1 MDPHFESVYV
11 NDSQNRSEHKLLDME
26 RLKIGEVF
34 QVRQDHFAFVCIHC
48 SQEFQSFHRFTAH
61 IASHYHNAMH
71 WMTPGAIGH
80 DPMDVRADDPPPND
94 ESVEWLYTDSDNDS
108 VHNNS
113 GNEPPHLG
121 PSVECDVQLHEDYS
135 HAPASAAYEPTENGT
150 LPHESQCFKT
160 KHPLM
165 RVNESPDARRIQPYF
180 TKRHPFER
188 TPDQRL
194 KCPFCEFAGATKAT
208 VREHLFG
215 HVGAKM
221 FACKICDAEF
231 GVPREL
237 HDHIEQ
243 AHNEV
248 AILWPDRRPK
258 RIAIEQLDSRGNV
271 RESNVLVAP
280 DIRVDPRLLMHS
292 PTVKTEPKYDAN
304 GERIRS
310 QCYICHKT
318 FSRPNGFMKHLKV
331 HTEEKNYQCIT
342 CGAQFRR
349 SDHLSRHQL
358 IHEAPKFKCDVCDM
372 TFRRSDKLLE
382 HRRKHAETMNFTCE
396 NCGLGFMELASIK
409 THVSF
414 HCKGKA
420 DEPSASGIPAA
431 SSTITTTELAI
442 GQPLHEPN
450 ALVLRPII
458 LEERLRQLEH
468 QQLDHPSPLDHPPSM
483 DHASPMDHTLEHSNG
498 GPAH

>member
-11 NDSQNRSEHKLLDME
+11 NDSQNRSQHKLLDME

-48 SQEFQSFHRFTAH
+48 SQEFPSFQRFTAH
-61 IASHYHNAMH
+61 IASHYQNAMH
-71 WMTPGAIGH
+71 WMTPSGH
-80 DPMDVRADDPPPND
+80 NDPMEMNTAEEQPASVEP
-94 ESVEWLYTDSDNDS
+94 VEWLFDNSSNDS
-108 VHNNS
+108 HQNS
-113 GNEPPHLG
+113 NESSPQR
-121 PSVECDVQLHEDYS
+121 SSNIECDVELHEEYKHVPTAQPS
-135 HAPASAAYEPTENGT
+135 YEHTENG
-150 LPHESQCFKT
+150 LSHESQCFKV

-165 RVNESPDARRIQPYF
+165 RVNETPEAKRIQPYF
-180 TKRHPFER
+180 TRRDPFER
-188 TPDQRL
+188 TADQQF
-194 KCPFCEFAGATKAT
+194 KCPFCEFIAATRSA

-215 HVGAKM
+215 HVSTKM
-221 FACKICDAEF
+221 FACKICDRDFER
-231 GVPREL
+231 PREL

-248 AILWPDRRPK
+248 AILWPDRKPK
-258 RIAIEQLDSRGNV
+258 RMAIEQIDSRGNV
-271 RESNVLVAP
+271 RESNVLVSP
-280 DIRVDPRLLMHS
+280 DVKIDPRMLMHS
-292 PTVKTEPKYDAN
+292 PVKNEPKYDAN

-310 QCYICHKT
+310 QCYICQKT

-382 HRRKHAETMNFTCE
+382 HRRKHAESMNFTCE

-414 HCKGKA
+414 HCKGKT
-420 DEPSASGIPAA
+420 DGAST
-431 SSTITTTELAI
+431 STNSTTLSTNSTITTELDI
-442 GQPLHEPN
+442 SQTLHEPH
-450 ALVLRPII
+450 LLHGLQTIKQDEQV
-458 LEERLRQLEH
+458 QL
-468 QQLDHPSPLDHPPSM
+468 LDHP
-483 DHASPMDHTLEHSNG
+483 NG
-498 GPAH
+498 GPSH